1 MISFFEGT
9 KPLFE
14 GGKCE
19 QLAGCTWWTVEGPK
33 GRLYLDKTQPSDH
46 FELRKKNKGF
56 VALKKNIITH
66 VQTLCSIEIN
76 LVDIQ

>member
-19 QLAGCTWWTVEGPK
+19 QLACSTWWTVEGPK
-33 GRLYLDKTQPSDH
+33 GRLYLDEKQGICRV
-46 FELRKKNKGF
+46 EK
-56 VALKKNIITH
+56 IYCTH